1 VFRVSGC
8 SGPDTQT
15 GRADLAYWTG
25 KAGDA
30 AGARDQ
36 YAALL
41 PLRERVSGPEHPDT
55 LNTRG
60 YLAYYTGE
68 AERDAGS
75 DVDQLP
81 PVSGP
86 GGPTA
91 AR

>member
-1 VFRVSGC
+1 
-8 SGPDTQT
+8 
-15 GRADLAYWTG
+15 
-25 KAGDA
+25 
-30 AGARDQ
+30 
-36 YAALL
+36 
-41 PLRERVSGPEHPDT
+41 VSGPEHPDT